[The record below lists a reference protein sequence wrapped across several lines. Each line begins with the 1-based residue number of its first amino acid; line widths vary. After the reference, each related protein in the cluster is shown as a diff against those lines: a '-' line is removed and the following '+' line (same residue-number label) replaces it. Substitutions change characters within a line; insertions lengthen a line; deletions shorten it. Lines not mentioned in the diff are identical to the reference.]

1 MSLNKTLIGKNN
13 ILFLTND
20 SAEELKVHCDN
31 LLKVS
36 DLTLSRYNFKNFILF
51 VYPDKSLIYKDYL
64 PDEYECKYRPAFD
77 VYKNKFKNNMHDLYE
92 ILKNETDVYYKTD
105 THINIKGNYIVYNY
119 FIEVINS
126 QLKLNIIPKKIELDV
141 KTCELRTLPY
151 GIGDLTWETNLGKQ
165 ELNNMNDNYYF
176 SKDLVCF
183 YNIHII
189 ENESN
194 IRFLNYQLD
203 DETKLLEGKNADWII
218 ISEYIIYVKNTEK
231 VPLKI
236 IIFYD
241 SFLLNTLSLYFDLFN
256 EIYFIKSVY
265 SNDLIKL
272 INPDYVFEFRLERF
286 LF

>member
-20 SAEELKVHCDN
+20 TGEELKIHCEN

-36 DLTLSRYNFKNFILF
+36 DLTLSRYNFENFILF

-77 VYKNKFKNNMHDLYE
+77 VYKDKFKNHMHDLYE

-105 THINIKGNYIVYNY
+105 THINMKGNYIVYNY
-119 FIEVINS
+119 FIEIINS
-126 QLKLNIIPKKIELDV
+126 ELKLNIIPKKIELDV
-141 KTCELRTLPY
+141 KTCELRTLPH
-151 GIGDLTWETNLGKQ
+151 GIGDLTWETNLGNQIIYDK
-165 ELNNMNDNYYF
+165 NDNYYF
-176 SKDLVCF
+176 GKDLVCF

-218 ISEYIIYVKNTEK
+218 ISKYIISVKNTDK
-231 VPLKI
+231 LPLKI

-256 EIYFIKSVY
+256 EIYFIKNVY

>member
-1 MSLNKTLIGKNN
+1 MSLDKTLIGKNN

-20 SAEELKVHCDN
+20 SGEELKIHCDN

-36 DLTLSRYNFKNFILF
+36 DLTLSRYNFKNYILF

-64 PDEYECKYRPAFD
+64 PDEYKFKYRPALD
-77 VYKNKFKNNMHDLYE
+77 VYKNKFKNNIHDLYE
-92 ILKNETDVYYKTD
+92 ILKNETDIYYKTD

-119 FIEVINS
+119 FIGVINS
-126 QLKLNIIPKKIELDV
+126 QFKINITPKKITLNV

-165 ELNNMNDNYYF
+165 KLNNMNDNYYF
-176 SKDLVCF
+176 SEDLVCF
-183 YNIHII
+183 YNIYII
-189 ENESN
+189 HDNSN
-194 IRFLNYQLD
+194 IRFLNYQLH
-203 DETKLLEGKNADWII
+203 DETKLIEGKNANWNI
-218 ISEYIIYVKNTEK
+218 ISEYIIYVKNTNK

-241 SFLLNTLSLYFDLFN
+241 SFLLNVLSLYFDLFN

-265 SNDLIKL
+265 SKHLINL
-272 INPDYVFEFRLERF
+272 INPDFVFEFRLERF